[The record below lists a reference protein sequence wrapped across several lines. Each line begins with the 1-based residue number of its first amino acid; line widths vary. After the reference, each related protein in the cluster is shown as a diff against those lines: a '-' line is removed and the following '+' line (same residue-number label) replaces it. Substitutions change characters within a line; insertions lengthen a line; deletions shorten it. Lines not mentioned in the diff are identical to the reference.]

1 MAEGAGRRGHAF
13 VHDQARKTP
22 PQPLSGEGWPN
33 LSTAPPTSPFQ
44 TTHTPQTTPPQT
56 TRPKLKTPIRPGLL
70 VDIVS
75 VLKDINVNV
84 VSAEID
90 TIGGEARDEL
100 FVTYHGEPLS
110 GPMTQLVTNALQ
122 VGGAGFWGVGG
133 GGEVGV
139 LGWADAVA
147 RGRL

>member
-1 MAEGAGRRGHAF
+1 
-13 VHDQARKTP
+13 
-22 PQPLSGEGWPN
+22 
-33 LSTAPPTSPFQ
+33 
-44 TTHTPQTTPPQT
+44 
-56 TRPKLKTPIRPGLL
+56 

-90 TIGGEARDEL
+90 TIGGEAKDEL

-122 VGGAGFWGVGG
+122 VRRGGCFGVRASFAAERSSFWCPPR
-133 GGEVGV
+133 
-139 LGWADAVA
+139 AHAA
-147 RGRL
+147 PC